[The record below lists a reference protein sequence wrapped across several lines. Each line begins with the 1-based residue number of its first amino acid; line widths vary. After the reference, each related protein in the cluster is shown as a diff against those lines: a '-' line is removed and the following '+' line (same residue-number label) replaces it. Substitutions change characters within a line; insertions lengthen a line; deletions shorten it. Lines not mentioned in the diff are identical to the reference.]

1 MARKSYSEKLLDPRW
16 QQMRLRVFERDEFTC
31 RCCGSTTKTLHAHHV
46 HYHPYSEGPW
56 DYDQDTVITVCAD
69 CHNDEHAELE
79 ASKANVILALAK
91 IGFSRSYDMDTLC
104 DMLTLIT
111 MDDLTKIFL
120 EKAHGSNSNN

>member
-79 ASKANVILALAK
+79 ASKANVILELARM
-91 IGFSRSYDMDTLC
+91 GFTRTWDFDC
-104 DMLTLIT
+104 LTT
-111 MDDLTKIFL
+111 MFSHLEKSDIEKIFL
-120 EKAHGSNSNN
+120 EKTNG